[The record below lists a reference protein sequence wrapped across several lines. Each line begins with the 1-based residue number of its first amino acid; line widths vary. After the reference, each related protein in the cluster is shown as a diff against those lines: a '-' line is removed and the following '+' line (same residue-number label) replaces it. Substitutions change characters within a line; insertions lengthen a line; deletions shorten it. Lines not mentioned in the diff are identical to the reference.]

1 MAREP
6 VRRVAAVGYLR
17 LDRLVKTYD
26 GRVNAVDDIS
36 VDIAKGE
43 FLTFLGPSGSGKT
56 TTLMMI
62 AGFEDPTSG
71 VIALEGEDL
80 TRRKPYERNIGVVFQ
95 NYALFPHMTVERNV
109 AFPLRMRGFPR
120 AQQAARV
127 RQILDLV
134 GLSAFAAR
142 YPRELSGGQ
151 QQRVA
156 LARGLVFNP
165 DVLLLDEPLGALD
178 KNLREQMQ
186 VELKRIHREVGIT
199 TVYVT
204 HDQTE
209 AMTMSDR
216 VAVFSHGQLVQIA
229 PPLEV
234 YHRPLTR
241 FVGEFIGDSNIF
253 TGMIDAA
260 RPGWIMLDGVG
271 PVQADAEA
279 CRQIGSGAVDVLV
292 RPERVQLA
300 GPRDGAALPNRVPLT
315 INATVNFGDSLLVIG
330 GVRGHQLRMRIAG
343 AQPGAVREGATVTV
357 GWGPS
362 DAHLIARRTE

>member
-1 MAREP
+1 MS
-6 VRRVAAVGYLR
+6 YLR
-17 LDRLVKTYD
+17 LHRLVKSYD

-36 VDIAKGE
+36 VDIARGE
-43 FLTFLGPSGSGKT
+43 FVTFLGPSGSGKT

-62 AGFEDPTSG
+62 AGFEEPTSG
-71 VIALEGEDL
+71 VIELAGEEL

-95 NYALFPHMTVERNV
+95 NYALFPHMTVARNV
-109 AFPLRMRGFPR
+109 AFPLRMRRFPR
-120 AQQAARV
+120 ADQAARV
-127 RQILDLV
+127 RDILALV
-134 GLSAFAAR
+134 GLSEYAGR
-142 YPRELSGGQ
+142 HPRELSGGQ

-199 TVYVT
+199 MVYVT

-216 VAVFSHGQLVQIA
+216 IAVFNHGTLEQVA

-234 YHRPLTR
+234 YQRPRTR
-241 FVGEFIGDSNIF
+241 FVGEFIGDSNFF
-253 TGMIDAA
+253 TGRVDPAH
-260 RPGWIMLDGVG
+260 PGRVDVDGLEPI
-271 PVQADAEA
+271 PVDPEA
-279 CRQIGSGAVDVLV
+279 CRRIGSGRADVLV

-300 GPRDGAALPNRVPLT
+300 GRGVPEVLSMKVSV
-315 INATVNFGDSLLVIG
+315 IVNYGDSVLVIG
-330 GVRGHQLRMRIAG
+330 DARGHTVRMRIAG
-343 AQPGAVREGATVTV
+343 AQPEAIREGATVTV
-357 GWGPS
+357 GWAPG
-362 DAHLIARRTE
+362 DAHLIPRASG

>member
-1 MAREP
+1 MS
-6 VRRVAAVGYLR
+6 YLR
-17 LDRLVKTYD
+17 LHRLVKSYD

-36 VDIAKGE
+36 VDIARGE
-43 FLTFLGPSGSGKT
+43 FVTFLGPSGSGKT

-62 AGFEDPTSG
+62 AGFEEPTSG
-71 VIALEGEDL
+71 VIELAGEEL

-95 NYALFPHMTVERNV
+95 NYALFPHMTVARNV
-109 AFPLRMRGFPR
+109 AFPLRMRRFPR
-120 AQQAARV
+120 ADQAARV
-127 RQILDLV
+127 RDILALV
-134 GLSAFAAR
+134 GLSEYAGR
-142 YPRELSGGQ
+142 HPRELSGGQ

-199 TVYVT
+199 MVYVT

-216 VAVFSHGQLVQIA
+216 IAVFNHGTLEQVA

-234 YHRPLTR
+234 YHRPRTR
-241 FVGEFIGDSNIF
+241 FVGEFIGDSNFF
-253 TGMIDAA
+253 TGTIDPAH
-260 RPGWIMLDGVG
+260 RGRVDVDGLEPI
-271 PVQADAEA
+271 PVDPEV
-279 CRQIGSGAVDVLV
+279 CRRIGSGRVDVLV

-300 GPRDGAALPNRVPLT
+300 GRGVPEVLSMKVT
-315 INATVNFGDSLLVIG
+315 VTVNYGDSVLVIG
-330 GVRGHQLRMRIAG
+330 DARGHAVRMRIAG
-343 AQPGAVREGATVTV
+343 AQPEAIREGATVTV
-357 GWGPS
+357 GWAPG
-362 DAHLIARRTE
+362 DAHLIPRASG

>member
-1 MAREP
+1 VTP
-6 VRRVAAVGYLR
+6 YLSLR
-17 LDRLVKTYD
+17 NIVKSYD
-26 GRVNAVDDIS
+26 GRVNAVDDVTI
-36 VDIAKGE
+36 DIARGE

-62 AGFEDPTSG
+62 AGFEEPTAG
-71 VIALEGEDL
+71 VIELEGEDL

-95 NYALFPHMTVERNV
+95 NYALFPHMTVARNV
-109 AFPLRMRGFPR
+109 AFPLRMRKFPR
-120 AQQAARV
+120 ARQATRV
-127 RQILDLV
+127 REILDLV
-134 GLSAFAAR
+134 DLARFADK

-178 KNLREQMQ
+178 KSLREQMQ
-186 VELKRIHREVGIT
+186 VELKRIHREIGIT
-199 TVYVT
+199 MVYVT

-216 VAVFSHGQLVQIA
+216 IAVFSHGKLEQAA

-253 TGMIDAA
+253 TGVVDTARSGCVTLDALGPIHVDAA
-260 RPGWIMLDGVG
+260 AWR
-271 PVQADAEA
+271 
-279 CRQIGSGAVDVLV
+279 RIGKGAVDVLV
-292 RPERVQLA
+292 RPERVQL
-300 GPRDGAALPNRVPLT
+300 GTAATAMTLPNRVAME
-315 INATVNFGDSLLVIG
+315 IDVIVNYGDSVLVIG
-330 GVRGHQLRMRIAG
+330 TARGQRLRMRIAG
-343 AQPGAVREGATVTV
+343 AQPEPVREGATVTV
-357 GWGPS
+357 GWGPQ
-362 DAHLIARRTE
+362 DAHLIVRPA

>member
-1 MAREP
+1 MS
-6 VRRVAAVGYLR
+6 YLR
-17 LDRLVKTYD
+17 LHRLVKSYD

-36 VDIAKGE
+36 VDIARGE
-43 FLTFLGPSGSGKT
+43 FVTFLGPSGSGKT

-62 AGFEDPTSG
+62 AGFEEPTSG
-71 VIALEGEDL
+71 VIELAGEEL

-95 NYALFPHMTVERNV
+95 NYALFPHMTVARNV
-109 AFPLRMRGFPR
+109 AFPLRMRRFPR
-120 AQQAARV
+120 ADQAARV
-127 RQILDLV
+127 RDILALV
-134 GLSAFAAR
+134 GLSEYAER
-142 YPRELSGGQ
+142 HPRELSGGQ

-216 VAVFSHGQLVQIA
+216 IAVFNHGTLEQVA

-234 YHRPLTR
+234 YHRPRTR
-241 FVGEFIGDSNIF
+241 FVGEFIGDSNFF
-253 TGMIDAA
+253 TGTIDPAH
-260 RPGWIMLDGVG
+260 RGRVDVDGLEPI
-271 PVQADAEA
+271 PVDPEA
-279 CRQIGSGAVDVLV
+279 CRRIGSGRVDVLV

-300 GPRDGAALPNRVPLT
+300 GRGVPEVLSMKVT
-315 INATVNFGDSLLVIG
+315 VTVNYGDSVLVIG
-330 GVRGHQLRMRIAG
+330 DARGHAVRMRIAG
-343 AQPGAVREGATVTV
+343 AQPEAIREGATVTV
-357 GWGPS
+357 GWAPG
-362 DAHLIARRTE
+362 DAHLIPRASG

>member
-1 MAREP
+1 
-6 VRRVAAVGYLR
+6 VSYLR
-17 LDRLVKTYD
+17 LHRLVKSYD

-36 VDIAKGE
+36 VDIARGE
-43 FLTFLGPSGSGKT
+43 FVTFLGPSGSGKT

-62 AGFEDPTSG
+62 AGFEEPTSG
-71 VIALEGEDL
+71 VIELAGEEL

-95 NYALFPHMTVERNV
+95 NYALFPHMTVARNV
-109 AFPLRMRGFPR
+109 AFPLRMRRFPN
-120 AQQAARV
+120 ADQAARV
-127 RQILDLV
+127 RDILALV
-134 GLSAFAAR
+134 GLSEYAER

-199 TVYVT
+199 MVYVT

-216 VAVFSHGQLVQIA
+216 IAVFNHGTLEQVA

-234 YHRPLTR
+234 YHRPRTR
-241 FVGEFIGDSNIF
+241 FVGEFIGDSNFF
-253 TGMIDAA
+253 TGAIDPAH
-260 RPGWIMLDGVG
+260 PGRVDVDGLEPI
-271 PVQADAEA
+271 PVDPEA
-279 CRQIGSGAVDVLV
+279 CRRIGSGRVDVLV
-292 RPERVQLA
+292 RPERVQL
-300 GPRDGAALPNRVPLT
+300 GGRGVPEVLSMKV
-315 INATVNFGDSLLVIG
+315 TVIVNYGDSVLVIG
-330 GVRGHQLRMRIAG
+330 DARGQAVRMRIAG
-343 AQPGAVREGATVTV
+343 AQPEAIREGATATV
-357 GWGPS
+357 GWAPG
-362 DAHLIARRTE
+362 DAHLIPRASG

>member
-1 MAREP
+1 MS
-6 VRRVAAVGYLR
+6 YLR
-17 LDRLVKTYD
+17 LHRLVKSYD

-36 VDIAKGE
+36 VDIARGE
-43 FLTFLGPSGSGKT
+43 FVTFLGPSGSGKT

-62 AGFEDPTSG
+62 AGFEEPTSG
-71 VIALEGEDL
+71 VIELAGEEL

-95 NYALFPHMTVERNV
+95 NYALFPHMTVARNV
-109 AFPLRMRGFPR
+109 AFPLRMRRFPR
-120 AQQAARV
+120 ADQAARV
-127 RQILDLV
+127 RDILALV
-134 GLSAFAAR
+134 GLSEYAGR
-142 YPRELSGGQ
+142 HPRELSGGQ

-199 TVYVT
+199 MVYVT

-216 VAVFSHGQLVQIA
+216 IAVFNHGTLEQVA

-234 YHRPLTR
+234 YHRPRTR
-241 FVGEFIGDSNIF
+241 FVGEFIGDSNF
-253 TGMIDAA
+253 FAGRVDPAH
-260 RPGWIMLDGVG
+260 PGRVDVDGLEPI
-271 PVQADAEA
+271 PVDPEA
-279 CRQIGSGAVDVLV
+279 CRRIGSGRVDVLV

-300 GPRDGAALPNRVPLT
+300 GRGVPEVLSMKVSV
-315 INATVNFGDSLLVIG
+315 IVNYGDSVLVIG
-330 GVRGHQLRMRIAG
+330 DARGHAVRMRIAG
-343 AQPGAVREGATVTV
+343 AQPEAIREGATVTV
-357 GWGPS
+357 GWAPG
-362 DAHLIARRTE
+362 DAHLIPRASG

>member
-1 MAREP
+1 
-6 VRRVAAVGYLR
+6 VSYLR
-17 LDRLVKTYD
+17 LHRLVKSYD

-36 VDIAKGE
+36 VDIARGE
-43 FLTFLGPSGSGKT
+43 FVTFLGPSGSGKT

-62 AGFEDPTSG
+62 AGFEEPTSG
-71 VIALEGEDL
+71 VIELAGEEL

-95 NYALFPHMTVERNV
+95 NYALFPHMTVARNV
-109 AFPLRMRGFPR
+109 AFPLRMRRFPR
-120 AQQAARV
+120 ADQAARV
-127 RQILDLV
+127 RDILALV
-134 GLSAFAAR
+134 GLSEYAGR
-142 YPRELSGGQ
+142 HPRELSGGQ

-199 TVYVT
+199 MVYVT

-216 VAVFSHGQLVQIA
+216 IAVLNHGTLEQVA

-234 YHRPLTR
+234 YHRPRTR
-241 FVGEFIGDSNIF
+241 FVGEFIGDSNF
-253 TGMIDAA
+253 FAGRVDPAH
-260 RPGWIMLDGVG
+260 PGRVDVDGLEPI
-271 PVQADAEA
+271 PVDPEA
-279 CRQIGSGAVDVLV
+279 CRRIGSGRVDVLV

-300 GPRDGAALPNRVPLT
+300 GRGVPEVLSMKVT
-315 INATVNFGDSLLVIG
+315 VTVNYGDSVLVIG
-330 GVRGHQLRMRIAG
+330 DARGHAVRMRIAG
-343 AQPGAVREGATVTV
+343 AQPEAIREGATVTV
-357 GWGPS
+357 GWAPG
-362 DAHLIARRTE
+362 DAHLIPRASG

>member
-1 MAREP
+1 MS
-6 VRRVAAVGYLR
+6 YLR
-17 LDRLVKTYD
+17 LHRLVKSYD

-36 VDIAKGE
+36 VDIARGE
-43 FLTFLGPSGSGKT
+43 FVTFLGPSGSGKT

-62 AGFEDPTSG
+62 AGFEEPTSG
-71 VIALEGEDL
+71 VIELAGEEL

-95 NYALFPHMTVERNV
+95 NYALFPHMTVARNV
-109 AFPLRMRGFPR
+109 AFPLRMRRFPR
-120 AQQAARV
+120 ADQAARV
-127 RQILDLV
+127 RDILALV
-134 GLSAFAAR
+134 GLSEYAER
-142 YPRELSGGQ
+142 HPRELSGGQ

-216 VAVFSHGQLVQIA
+216 IAVFNHGTLEQVA
-229 PPLEV
+229 PPLDV
-234 YHRPLTR
+234 YHRPRTR
-241 FVGEFIGDSNIF
+241 FVGEFIGDSNFF
-253 TGMIDAA
+253 TGTIDPAH
-260 RPGWIMLDGVG
+260 RGRVDVDGLEPI
-271 PVQADAEA
+271 PVDPEA
-279 CRQIGSGAVDVLV
+279 CRRIGSGRVDVLV

-300 GPRDGAALPNRVPLT
+300 GRGVPEVLSMKVT
-315 INATVNFGDSLLVIG
+315 VTVNYGDSVLVIG
-330 GVRGHQLRMRIAG
+330 DARGHAVRMRIAG
-343 AQPGAVREGATVTV
+343 AQPEAIREGATVTV
-357 GWGPS
+357 GWAPG
-362 DAHLIARRTE
+362 DAHLIPRASG